1 MSKGYSAKWIIAAD
15 GNLYTD
21 STMIVDEGK
30 IQKIVKTSE
39 FSTEEVKH
47 HKDFG
52 NAVITPGFINL
63 HNHLQYTEIGKTKS
77 KGFKYAFKRLFTN
90 LKKQYFIAG
99 INKNSFIF
107 KLANLLSEY
116 FCLARDE
123 KIHSFK
129 KGLELSLLNGTTCV
143 AQLSRESKYFDVLNE
158 IPVKTYLFFELFS
171 DSPDSSKEEF
181 RTIQKKIDKLSK
193 QKAENTFVGVAPHSV
208 CSVHKRLFKTLVKY
222 CKKNNILMT
231 VRLAESKDEMD
242 WLKYGFSDVDIL
254 NSFTGNKKFD
264 PNIKGVSPVVYL
276 DELGAINKR
285 VIASYGNYLTKD
297 DLQILKDHEASFVYC
312 PRVSDYLHNKKL
324 DFETVIKYFPK
335 KFGFGTNSLAFNKDL
350 SLLNEA
356 RYVNRGSNDTP
367 NGTILSPVEVIEYLT
382 KYPAKILRLD
392 NVIGTL
398 EEGKDA
404 DFNVFK
410 LEDNETYNDV
420 INKERPAYVYIK
432 GHKMVSKGELV
443 KKYA

>member
-15 GNLYTD
+15 GNLYEDCTL
-21 STMIVDEGK
+21 IADEGK
-30 IQKIVKTSE
+30 VHEIIKTENLDINSI
-39 FSTEEVKH
+39 KH

-52 NAVITPGFINL
+52 NSVITPGFINL
-63 HNHLQYTEIGKTKS
+63 HNHLQYTEVGKIKS
-77 KGFKYAFKRLFTN
+77 RGLKYLIKRIFVNFKKH
-90 LKKQYFIAG
+90 YFVAG
-99 INKNSFIF
+99 ISKTAFISR
-107 KLANLLSEY
+107 LANLLSEY
-116 FCLARDE
+116 FCLGRNE

-143 AQLSRESKYFDVLNE
+143 AQLSKESKYFDVLNE
-158 IPVKTYLFFELFS
+158 IPIKTYLFFELFS

-181 RTIQKKIDKLSK
+181 RTIQKKIDKLLK
-193 QKAENTFVGVAPHSV
+193 QKSDNTFVGVAPHSV
-208 CSVHKRLFKTLVKY
+208 CSVHKRLFKTLTKY

-231 VRLAESKDEMD
+231 VRLAESQDEMD
-242 WLKYGFSDVDIL
+242 WLKFGFSDVDIL
-254 NSFTGNKKFD
+254 NSFTGNKKFE

-285 VIASYGNYLTKD
+285 LLASYGNYLTD
-297 DLQILKDHEASFVYC
+297 EDLEILKDNSVSFVYC
-312 PRVSDYLHNKKL
+312 PRVSDFLHHKKL

-335 KFGFGTNSLAFNKDL
+335 KFGFGTNSLAFNPDL
-350 SLLNEA
+350 SLLNEVK
-356 RYVNRGSNDTP
+356 YVN
-367 NGTILSPVEVIEYLT
+367 NGQLNPIEVIEYLT

-392 NVIGTL
+392 NIIGTL

-410 LEDNETYNDV
+410 LQDNETYSDV
-420 INKERPAYVYIK
+420 INKERPDYVYIK

-443 KKYA
+443 KKV

>member
-1 MSKGYSAKWIIAAD
+1 MSKGFSAKWIIASD
-15 GNLYTD
+15 GNLYEN

-30 IQKIVKTSE
+30 VQQIVPKETFNE
-39 FSTEEVKH
+39 TDVKH

-63 HNHLQYTEIGKTKS
+63 HNHLQYTEIGKIKS
-77 KGFKYAFKRLFTN
+77 KGLKACVKKSFVNFKKH
-90 LKKQYFIAG
+90 YFIAG
-99 INKNSFIF
+99 MKKNSFIYR
-107 KLANLLSEY
+107 LANLLSEY
-116 FCLARDE
+116 FCLGRDE

-143 AQLSRESKYFDVLNE
+143 AQLSKESKYFDVLNE

-181 RTIQKKIDKLSK
+181 RTIQKKIDKLLK
-193 QKAENTFVGVAPHSV
+193 QKSENTFVGVAPHSV

-231 VRLAESKDEMD
+231 IRIAESQDEMD
-242 WLKYGFSDVDIL
+242 WLKFGFSDVDVL
-254 NSFTGNKKFD
+254 NSFTGHKKFD
-264 PNIKGVSPVVYL
+264 PNIEGVSPVVYL
-276 DELGAINKR
+276 EALGAINKR
-285 VIASYGNYLTKD
+285 VLATYGNYLSKD
-297 DLQILKDHEASFVYC
+297 DLEILKENSVSFAYC
-312 PRVSDYLHNKKL
+312 PRVSDNLHNKKL

-335 KFGFGTNSLAFNKDL
+335 KFGFGTNSLAFNDDL
-350 SLLNEA
+350 SLLNEV
-356 RYVNRGSNDTP
+356 RYVNKGP
-367 NGTILSPVEVIEYLT
+367 NGTILSPIEVIEYLT

-392 NVIGTL
+392 NIIGTL

-404 DFNVFK
+404 DFNVFW
-410 LEDNETYNDV
+410 LNDNEDYNAV
-420 INKERPAYVYIK
+420 IDKKRPDYVYIK

-443 KKYA
+443 KKV